1 MDRFDMASWVRQIP
15 GLRSGRWWKRV
26 FAVLGYTVI
35 FLLIAGGLFGGA
47 MHVLVT
53 KLVGLPSL
61 VVSLKV
67 GPWVDALGPP
77 YVATWAFLTL
87 VYVLN
92 ARASTFLLGAESLVI
107 ILLAAN
113 AWGVRSYIPIL
124 NSRSKGFRF
133 AGWLLLLFLGI
144 AALAIT
150 LERRPWGFLKA

>member
-35 FLLIAGGLFGGA
+35 FLLIAGGLFGGP
-47 MHVLVT
+47 MHLLVT

-77 YVATWAFLTL
+77 YVATGAFLTI
-87 VYVLN
+87 VYILN

-124 NSRSKGFRF
+124 NSHSKGIRF
-133 AGWLLLLFLGI
+133 AGWLLLLLLGMG
-144 AALAIT
+144 ALAIT